1 MPFSE
6 QASCEIFFIA
16 GMICVTCFFQS
27 IWAITLDIL
36 PHRPNRSNAKLILLR
51 SMYFVYPFE
60 KTRWESEDLF
70 NPSELEITGPYL
82 FTDGFNTR
90 TTE

>member
-1 MPFSE
+1 
-6 QASCEIFFIA
+6 
-16 GMICVTCFFQS
+16 
-27 IWAITLDIL
+27 
-36 PHRPNRSNAKLILLR
+36 
-51 SMYFVYPFE
+51 MYFVYPFE